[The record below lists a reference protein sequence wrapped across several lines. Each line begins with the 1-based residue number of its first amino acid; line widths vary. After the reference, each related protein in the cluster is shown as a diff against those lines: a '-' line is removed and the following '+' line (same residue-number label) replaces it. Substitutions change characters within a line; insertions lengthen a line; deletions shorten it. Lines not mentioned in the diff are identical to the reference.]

1 MVDLERLTKRAR
13 RAYELGRFCSAA
25 RVAAYVGPVGL
36 LCFSMSPRKG
46 ECLCLLVTLLA
57 FVVGMRWHGRRAG
70 GNAEVGLLAGT
81 LPLAAGQLLALDPTL
96 CGGPACVV
104 GASLVA
110 VLAGV
115 FIAWRLRH
123 SSESLDGYLAV
134 AGIAAL
140 SASVGC
146 IPLGLIG
153 MLGVVLGIALGS
165 GAGVLVLSTR

>member
-25 RVAAYVGPVGL
+25 RVAAYVAPVGV
-36 LCFSMSPRKG
+36 LCFLMSPRKS
-46 ECLCLLVTLLA
+46 ECLCLLVMLLT

-70 GNAEVGLLAGT
+70 GNAEVGLIAGA
-81 LPLAAGQLLALDPTL
+81 LPLAAGQLLALDPSI
-96 CGGPACVV
+96 CGGPACVL

-115 FIAWRLRH
+115 FIAWRLCR
-123 SSESLDGYLAV
+123 SAQSIDGYLAV

-146 IPLGLIG
+146 IALGVLG
-153 MLGVVLGIALGS
+153 MLGVVLGIVLGS
-165 GAGVLVLSTR
+165 GAGALVLSTR